1 MALVYYAGH
10 GLEMAGKNVLAPKDM
25 EIDCEKKTPKR
36 ALDLDQLFSAVAGAP
51 QQIVLLDACRNDPFP
66 QCPKRSIGGG
76 SGFRGFTRVG
86 AEDRSLLIANSTLGG
101 QLAADGS
108 PGEHSPFARALLTR
122 FSTDASSY
130 LRDLLEQAAGDVQK
144 ASHGSQVPEVLTRGG
159 AVRICLDE
167 AACGRV
173 ATDGVATSGAA
184 AAPAPAPAGDPAV
197 AWAAVKESTSESVLQ
212 AFLREYPDGV
222 YAELAKARLAAIR
235 SRQQAALPP
244 QAPAAGD
251 AGGSEASPP
260 RAPLPPPLIVQYR
273 GQFGDNHVVGR
284 FERLDANRW
293 LETNRE
299 SNPGRD
305 NVLSFEDKGRK
316 GGVIEMFDD
325 TRAMWI
331 RIDLNTRRIFW
342 STNGKKSWNY
352 IYNITSA
359 K

>member
-1 MALVYYAGH
+1 M
-10 GLEMAGKNVLAPKDM
+10 
-25 EIDCEKKTPKR
+25 
-36 ALDLDQLFSAVAGAP
+36 
-51 QQIVLLDACRNDPFP
+51 
-66 QCPKRSIGGG
+66 
-76 SGFRGFTRVG
+76 
-86 AEDRSLLIANSTLGG
+86 
-101 QLAADGS
+101 
-108 PGEHSPFARALLTR
+108 
-122 FSTDASSY
+122 
-130 LRDLLEQAAGDVQK
+130 
-144 ASHGSQVPEVLTRGG
+144 
-159 AVRICLDE
+159 
-167 AACGRV
+167 
-173 ATDGVATSGAA
+173 
-184 AAPAPAPAGDPAV
+184 

-222 YAELAKARLAAIR
+222 YAELAKARLAEIK